1 MRRWPILLALIFLA
15 ACGPPHRTHP
25 TKVDCRL
32 EVETRFS
39 ARVDTS
45 PPGTI
50 RPGEDPCSGGGG
62 IVSQM
67 DWTQRGTTNVSV
79 CVAAGTT
86 PEQAASLCSRHL
98 EATSRSVGNGAPPL
112 TAHPP
117 SGRICPGSLN
127 VLSSLIVG
135 TGGTPA
141 LYPNECR
148 EGTTLP
154 LLP

>member
-15 ACGPPHRTHP
+15 ACGPPHSTHP

-50 RPGEDPCSGGGG
+50 RPGQDPCSGGGG

-67 DWTQRGTTNVSV
+67 D
-79 CVAAGTT
+79 
-86 PEQAASLCSRHL
+86 
-98 EATSRSVGNGAPPL
+98 
-112 TAHPP
+112 
-117 SGRICPGSLN
+117 
-127 VLSSLIVG
+127 
-135 TGGTPA
+135 
-141 LYPNECR
+141 
-148 EGTTLP
+148 
-154 LLP
+154 